1 MTTAMKALCK
11 VFWGIKMNDILKCP
25 KCGVPERPHTEQ
37 GFMMWFK
44 GKWKCRDCD
53 YVGDSTK

>member
-1 MTTAMKALCK
+1 MKALCK
-11 VFWGIKMNDILKCP
+11 VCWGIKMNDILKCP

-44 GKWKCRDCD
+44 GVWKCRDCD
-53 YVGDSTK
+53 YIGDSTK